1 MNLAEAVAK
10 RTKELLISHNMSQ
23 YRLIKTTCLERTS
36 IQMILKNKTKDIKL
50 STVFLIADAFGMTLS
65 EFLSCDYFTTEF
77 IEV

>member
-10 RTKELLISHNMSQ
+10 RTKELLVAKNMSQ

-50 STVFLIADAFGMTLS
+50 STVFLIADAFGMTLA
-65 EFLSCDYFTTEF
+65 EFLSADYFTTEF
-77 IEV
+77 IEI